1 MARDTAP
8 EHLHPRFR
16 LKVNQLISKLEAE
29 GLPFRMFEGFRSARR
44 QHELYQ
50 QGRSKPGARVT
61 NADAWSSLHQYGV
74 AADFVLYIDGQW
86 SWDTS
91 KNKKS
96 WWQRLHELARQH
108 QLEPLSWELPHL
120 QLQQMSLSQLRAGI
134 YPDGGDED
142 WADNLQLAI
151 AQWSG
156 HPPAPLPPTLIS
168 ARPPLPADAPVEDLS
183 NRPVLKRATVIA
195 RDGLRLRA
203 GPGTGFDVIRSLL
216 PGLQL
221 TILASHG
228 DWRLVDIEGD
238 GLADGYCHGGYLAS
252 A

>member
-108 QLEPLSWELPHL
+108 
-120 QLQQMSLSQLRAGI
+120 
-134 YPDGGDED
+134 
-142 WADNLQLAI
+142 
-151 AQWSG
+151 
-156 HPPAPLPPTLIS
+156 
-168 ARPPLPADAPVEDLS
+168 
-183 NRPVLKRATVIA
+183 
-195 RDGLRLRA
+195 
-203 GPGTGFDVIRSLL
+203 RSH
-216 PGLQL
+216 Q
-221 TILASHG
+221 
-228 DWRLVDIEGD
+228 R
-238 GLADGYCHGGYLAS
+238 
-252 A
+252 

>member
-96 WWQRLHELARQH
+96 WWQRLF
-108 QLEPLSWELPHL
+108 
-120 QLQQMSLSQLRAGI
+120 G
-134 YPDGGDED
+134 
-142 WADNLQLAI
+142 N
-151 AQWSG
+151 
-156 HPPAPLPPTLIS
+156 
-168 ARPPLPADAPVEDLS
+168 
-183 NRPVLKRATVIA
+183 
-195 RDGLRLRA
+195 
-203 GPGTGFDVIRSLL
+203 
-216 PGLQL
+216 
-221 TILASHG
+221 
-228 DWRLVDIEGD
+228 
-238 GLADGYCHGGYLAS
+238 
-252 A
+252 